1 MADLNQLYEALRKAD
16 AAGDTAGAKRLAEY
30 IQQLQAAPIEPP
42 QEPTKDTGFFDMT
55 GRAIVRGAKQTGS
68 LLGDVLPAMAARAV
82 GADEYAARQ
91 MEEAAETQREI
102 EQKYGARY
110 KELSDVKGLGDV
122 LPFVAET
129 VAEQIPNIA
138 TAIVPG
144 VGGAALGSRMAAQQA
159 LKTAAGREAAEAAA
173 TRYAAQAATKG
184 AVRGGGAGAFLGSY
198 ALNAPEVFQNIY
210 TGEETEGQMELGA
223 SLLAGS
229 VAAAL
234 DSILPAALVRQFTP
248 GMKAGVVEKILER
261 SGMPPGIARGA
272 TAGAVTGAVT
282 EGPTEAA
289 QEAISI
295 AAEKFVADNASAWGS
310 KEFNRLVE
318 SGVRG
323 AVGGGGIS
331 GTAGAIKGI
340 GQRRPAE
347 ETGTEFKDTTAFD
360 QLDLGFTEEDT
371 DEGTGTIPGARERG
385 VPVSGG
391 QEEVQRQTA
400 AGAAATEGRGVGAVG
415 ESPNVVGGGTGDVG
429 LALSEQ
435 IQTAQQYIQDLKRI
449 DPADP
454 RIEEASAYMQ
464 DLQARERALRR
475 GDASGALAAQ
485 DPQFGG
491 IRKLYKLSP
500 TEAAVTR
507 DDLMAAG
514 FFGHEA
520 DRILYNAKNN
530 KGTAY
535 AKDVLRRVAEGQIK
549 FGTELR
555 PVAPTDLEAAQTP
568 EERQR
573 LEAALA
579 RKGTQQPLLAKEQQL
594 GLDLTMPEGEVE
606 RNLPSLIEMGEP
618 EFVLERPAGIAP
630 ERVEIESPETQA
642 APFDFG
648 KRSDQLYGFL
658 NNLQS
663 SAEADQGVTN
673 YKSAVKNFID
683 EIQEY
688 IGSYGTK
695 PDQRNVNQQQV
706 NDFFNQFSLIDDP
719 QAAANFA
726 SDMAGKSATE
736 QAQMLKSRTKMPD
749 ITTLRGLNELR
760 TQFRDFMTRRKAE
773 TLGYTEEQAA
783 TESFGSDTRIPARVS
798 RILNALRL
806 SSEKS
811 RSPEEQAAYN
821 YFSQWN
827 YGLAMR
833 SAAFDLAYDTPKGD
847 MFSGQG
853 GDQAKLFRA
862 YVEENFPAQTLEAF
876 DRTVDRYKYEMNKSI
891 GNIKALNEYRR
902 KIKDLEKSLDKSEAE
917 LQKLIKE
924 TPLSAPT
931 PINQFKPMHPAVV
944 AKLEQNDLNGA
955 LDVIRRSVSNR
966 YYKALG
972 QRLLDLNLPT
982 SIYVGKARDL
992 VNTNVQTVKAT
1003 FDSLMQD
1010 LRDLYPDV
1018 YNKYFNRDLSDPIY
1032 VINSLEQIAYTKE
1045 VPEAVIKG
1053 LKFELV
1059 REKYKQFVP
1068 ALNSPGAYF
1077 PAQDSI
1083 SLNQDEFGLSYYTFF
1098 HEVVHAAT
1106 AHLIRNP
1113 DKLEPA
1119 QRRALDELTKI
1130 YNYAKTNYGSKLE
1143 VYGFTN
1149 LDEFIAEAFSNDK
1162 FQVLL
1167 RSIKYPSTEQSL
1179 WSRFVRF
1186 IAQLIGGTD
1195 SALFATFANADILMS
1210 STISRDT
1217 TAFPLTGSLTS
1228 GATPGKRKSVYSGT
1242 FKPGPVPTDVGISR
1256 RFLDFLSERPTWN
1269 AVKGN
1274 VGAMLDTVGD
1284 TTRKYYLGAFTL
1296 RQLQDL
1302 IGGRLGD
1309 SARNFIEAIESMM
1322 EARNAILDQVSKI
1335 TKDWE
1340 RYQSAHP
1347 NKSKDLS
1354 LVMID
1359 STLQGID
1366 PSIDAKGN
1374 AALKSAWDNLD
1385 ATGKQLYVR
1394 VRDFYKARVEE
1405 YKATLLRNIELSM
1418 IGQGK
1423 TAAEIAAVKKE
1434 LTKKFEEDS
1443 IQPYFPLK
1451 RFGRFWLQIGEGQNK
1466 EFYMFDSA
1474 GQRNAFREQRRVAM
1488 ERNKDSRVIFDGND
1502 MRSATSKNL
1511 QDLSILSEIEK
1522 IVDGAT
1528 GNDSTALRENIKD
1541 SVEQLYYLTLPNKSV
1556 RKMFINRKQVSGAS
1570 QDMLRAFV
1578 DSSFHM
1584 AYQQSRFKYARTM
1597 FEQLNAADQLR
1608 KERAKAGVEG
1618 ATADSDYV
1626 AELERR
1632 LEYVMN
1638 PTDTGAIPSILSNV
1652 SFLWYL
1658 TAPASALV
1666 NMLGVPAIGFPVLS
1680 ARFGK
1685 TKAAGTLLGYSK
1697 KFLSSGFRDAEGN
1710 LSMPSVGNSALD
1722 PTEKAAYDI
1731 FVSSGLIDI
1740 TQSHDL
1746 AGIAEA
1752 PSTMYTGKMNT
1763 IMKAFSAMFH
1773 HAERF
1778 NREVMAMSAFRMAY
1792 DSAIKGG
1799 DSKEVAFKRAVDQ
1812 AKDLTYRS
1820 MFDYSTLNK
1829 PRYLQN
1835 AYAKVILQ
1843 FKQFPQQMTYLLTR
1857 SGFEWMD
1864 KPTEEQIGQIRDNI
1878 IRERARYGQT
1888 TLSAEGLEEAVQT
1901 EIKRIRQEGRDR
1913 LLGTLGMTFLFAGAT
1928 GMPLFSVGSSVI
1940 EAMYAVFSDDDEPP
1954 LDFENWF
1961 KNWMAQTFG
1970 DTAGD
1975 AMTRGLV
1982 TTATGMN
1989 FADRMSLNDLW
2000 FRDSRKSQDEVTAFQ
2015 NMIINLLGPT
2025 AALGVSGAEAVKLFN
2040 DGHYY
2045 RGAEKI
2051 LPAVFKQPM
2060 VAARYSTEGVLTLK
2074 GDELVSD
2081 ISAKDALA
2089 QSLGFAPEKVS
2100 QRQKANI
2107 EMKGMEQDIISKR
2120 TDLMNA
2126 FFMAVDTQDDDFKDR
2141 VIDKIA
2147 RFNQTYPM
2155 YPITATG
2162 LRKSIKTRMKARG
2175 LASVTGGIPIN
2186 KNLIATLQDMGYYG
2200 EEQ

>member
-1 MADLNQLYEALRKAD
+1 MADLNQLYEALRKAH
-16 AAGDTAGAKRLAEY
+16 AAGDTASAKRLVEY
-30 IQQLQAAPIEPP
+30 LQELEATPIEPP

-82 GADEYAARQ
+82 GADEYARRQ

-122 LPFVAET
+122 LPFITET

-138 TAIVPG
+138 TAIIPG

-159 LKTAAGREAAEAAA
+159 LKTAAAREAAEAAA

-272 TAGAVTGAVT
+272 TAGVVTGAAT

-295 AAEKFVADNASAWGS
+295 AAEKFVADNAEAWGS

-340 GQRRPAE
+340 GQRRPAA
-347 ETGTEFKDTTAFD
+347 ETGAEFKDTTTFD
-360 QLDLGFTEEDT
+360 QLDLGFTQEDT
-371 DEGTGTIPGARERG
+371 DEGTGAIPGARERG

-391 QEEVQRQTA
+391 QEEIQRQPA
-400 AGAAATEGRGVGAVG
+400 AGATATEGRGLEPTSGA
-415 ESPNVVGGGTGDVG
+415 PDVVGGGTGDVG
-429 LALSEQ
+429 VALNER
-435 IQTAQQYIQDLKRI
+435 IQTAQQYIQDLKRV
-449 DPADP
+449 DPEDP
-454 RIEEASAYMQ
+454 RLEEASAYLQ
-464 DLQARERALRR
+464 ELQAKERALRR
-475 GDASGALAAQ
+475 GESIGPLNAMDRELGS
-485 DPQFGG
+485 
-491 IRKLYKLSP
+491 IRKLYKL
-500 TEAAVTR
+500 TDAEAAVTR
-507 DDLMAAG
+507 EDLMAAG
-514 FFGHEA
+514 FFGNEA
-520 DRILYNAKNN
+520 DRILYNAKNG
-530 KGTAY
+530 KGTSY
-535 AKDVLRRVAEGQIK
+535 AKEVLRRVAEGQIK
-549 FGTELR
+549 FKTELR
-555 PVAPTDLEAAQTP
+555 PVTQADLDSAQSP
-568 EERQR
+568 EERMR

-579 RKGTQQPLLAKEQQL
+579 RKGKQGALLAKGEQL
-594 GLDLTMPEGEVE
+594 GFDLTIPEGDVE
-606 RNLPSLIEMGEP
+606 RNLPSLMEMGEP
-618 EFVLERPAGIAP
+618 EFQLERPAGIAP
-630 ERVEIESPETQA
+630 ERVEIEAPETQA

-663 SAEADQGVTN
+663 SAEAEQGVTN
-673 YKSAVKNFID
+673 YKSAIKNFID

-688 IGSYGTK
+688 IGPYNIK
-695 PDQRNVNQQQV
+695 PDQRNANQQQV

-726 SDMAGKSATE
+726 SYMAGKSAAE

-749 ITTLRGLNELR
+749 LTTLRGLNELR
-760 TQFRDFMTRRKAE
+760 TQFRDFMARRKAE
-773 TLGYTEEQAA
+773 TLGYTAEQAA

-833 SAAFDLAYDTPKGD
+833 SAAFDFAYDTPKGD
-847 MFSGQG
+847 TFSGQNG
-853 GDQAKLFRA
+853 EQAKLFRA
-862 YVEENFPAQTLEAF
+862 YIEENFPAQVLAAF
-876 DRTVDRYKYEMNKSI
+876 DRTVDRYKYELNKSV

-902 KIKDLEKSLDKSEAE
+902 KIKEVEKSLDKSEAE

-924 TPLSAPT
+924 TPLDSKNPAAL
-931 PINQFKPMHPAVV
+931 FKPLHPAVV
-944 AKLEQNDLNGA
+944 AKLEKNDLNGA
-955 LDVIRRSVSNR
+955 LDVLRRITSNT
-966 YYKALG
+966 YFLSLS

-982 SIYVGKARDL
+982 SVYINKQNEL
-992 VNTNVQTVKAT
+992 VQMEVSKVKAT
-1003 FDSLMQD
+1003 FDSLLQD
-1010 LRDLYPDV
+1010 LQDLYPDV
-1018 YNKYFNRDLSDPIY
+1018 YNAYFNRDLSDPVY
-1032 VINSLEQIAYTKE
+1032 VVNALETIARKKQL
-1045 VPEAVIKG
+1045 PDAVIKS
-1053 LKFELV
+1053 LKYDLV
-1059 REKYKQFVP
+1059 REKYKEAVP
-1068 ALNSPGAYF
+1068 TLSASGTFF
-1077 PAQDSI
+1077 PAEDI
-1083 SLNQDEFGLSYYTFF
+1083 INLNAERKGLSFYTFF
-1098 HEVVHAAT
+1098 HEVIHAAT
-1106 AHLIRNP
+1106 AHAIRNP
-1113 DKLEPA
+1113 DQLNRA
-1119 QRRALDELTKI
+1119 QRKALNELEKL
-1130 YNYAKTNYGSKLE
+1130 YEYAKSSFPKVAE
-1143 VYGFTN
+1143 YGFTN
-1149 LDEFIAEAFSNDK
+1149 LDEFIAEAYSNEEFNK
-1162 FQVLL
+1162 LL
-1167 RSIKYPSTEQSL
+1167 RTLKYKSSDTSI
-1179 WSRFVRF
+1179 WSKFVRF
-1186 IAQLIGGTD
+1186 AAQLMGAD
-1195 SALFATFANADILMS
+1195 RDNALFATYVNADILMS
-1210 STISRDT
+1210 ATVKRDT
-1217 TAFPLTGSLTS
+1217 PSFPLTNSLNA
-1228 GATPGKRKSVYSGT
+1228 GAAPTKRKSVYAGT
-1242 FKPGPVPTDVGISR
+1242 FKPGPMPTDVGIAR
-1256 RFLDFLSERPTWN
+1256 RFLDFLAERPSWN
-1269 AVKGN
+1269 IVKNN
-1274 VGAMLDTVGD
+1274 VGIMVDSVGD
-1284 TTRKYYLGAFTL
+1284 STRKYILGAFTL

-1309 SARNFIEAIESMM
+1309 SARNFIEAIENMM
-1322 EARNAILDQVSKI
+1322 EDRNAILNEVSKI
-1335 TKDWE
+1335 TKDWQK
-1340 RYQSAHP
+1340 YQSAHP
-1347 NKSKDLS
+1347 GRNKDLS
-1354 LVMID
+1354 LLMID

-1366 PSIDAKGN
+1366 PSVDAKGN
-1374 AALKSAWDNLD
+1374 AALKAAWDSLD
-1385 ATGKQLYVR
+1385 TTGKQLYVR
-1394 VRDFYKARVEE
+1394 VRDFYKARMEE

-1451 RFGRFWLQIGEGQNK
+1451 RFGRFSIQVGSGPNS

-1474 GQRNAFREQRRVAM
+1474 RQRNFYQAKLAAEMKKAGDNRKIVP
-1488 ERNKDSRVIFDGND
+1488 SND
-1502 MRSATSKNL
+1502 MRNTLKNNFK
-1511 QDLSILSEIEK
+1511 DLAILSDIEK
-1522 IVDGAT
+1522 IIDNAT
-1528 GNDSTALRENIKD
+1528 GNDSTTLRENIKD

-1570 QDMLRAFV
+1570 QDMLRAFT

-1597 FEQLNAADQLR
+1597 FEQLNAASALA
-1608 KERAKAGVEG
+1608 KERANA
-1618 ATADSDYV
+1618 ADSDYV
-1626 AELERR
+1626 SELERR

-1638 PTDTGAIPSILSNV
+1638 PTDTGTIPSLLSNV
-1652 SFLWYL
+1652 SFIWYL

-1666 NMLGVPAIGFPVLS
+1666 NMLGIPAIGFPVLS

-1685 TKAAGTLLGYSK
+1685 TKSAGTLLGYSK
-1697 KFLSSGFRDAEGN
+1697 RFMSSGFRDADGN
-1710 LSMPSVGNSALD
+1710 LAMPSIGNAKLD

-1746 AGIAEA
+1746 AGVAEA
-1752 PSTMYTGKMNT
+1752 PSNMYSGRVDT

-1799 DSKEVAFKRAVDQ
+1799 DSKEVAFKKAVDQ
-1812 AKDLTYRS
+1812 AKDLTYRA

-1864 KPTEEQIGQIRDNI
+1864 KPTEEQLGQIRDNI
-1878 IRERARYGQT
+1878 IRERARYGQP
-1888 TLSAEGLEEAVQT
+1888 TLNAADLDAAITNEV
-1901 EIKRIRQEGRDR
+1901 KRIRQEGRDR

-2000 FRDSRKSQDEVTAFQ
+2000 FRDARKSQDEVTAFQ
-2015 NMIINLLGPT
+2015 NMIINMLGPT
-2025 AALGVSGAEAVKLFN
+2025 AALGVNFADAFKLYN

-2051 LPAVFKQPM
+2051 MPAVFKQPM

-2074 GDELVSD
+2074 GDELVSN
-2081 ISAKDALA
+2081 ISPKDALA

-2147 RFNQTYPM
+2147 RFNQMYPM
-2155 YPITATG
+2155 YPITPAG
-2162 LRKSIKTRMKARG
+2162 LQKSIKTRMKSRG

-2186 KNLIATLQDMGYYG
+2186 KNLIETLRDMGYYG
-2200 EEQ
+2200 ETE